1 MPGGFFNYKSEII
14 MQLNKIKLGQSQY
27 FPFIDGLRAL
37 AVISVIIYHL
47 HAAWLP
53 GGFVGVDVFFV
64 ISGFVVSA
72 SITHFKGGGFWRFL
86 AFFYARRI
94 RRIFPAL
101 IVCLLVTG
109 YVSALF
115 IPASWLSDVNQTTGL
130 FAFLGLSNFILAAN
144 GRDYFAPTT
153 EFNPFTHTWSLGV
166 EEQFYLVFPV
176 LFFAWL
182 YSQRGKYSS
191 IALFSVGL
199 LASVVFS
206 AWQSQAQP
214 TNAYFLS
221 PGRFWELASGVLL
234 YQILTLSSKGEERK
248 ENRFSSIIGIAAFI
262 GLLVSFVVSTPNN
275 FPMPGAVLAVISTLG
290 LLFSLYQQRCLPWL
304 QALLG
309 NKYILFFGRT
319 SYSLYLWHW
328 PTFVLFRWTCGLD
341 SPLTRL
347 AALAVTL
354 VLATLSYY
362 LIETPMRQSKTAK
375 KASNPVVIGV
385 GLCVIAIAYWGG
397 STLNARADKIS
408 LSTVSA
414 DAELWYPD
422 RGPAPQEY
430 PGCRAD
436 PQTIVDDG
444 VEVIVFKPE
453 GCLQDRPSRYQV
465 LHVIGDSHT
474 LAYAALYKQFAIRNN
489 LQVDVYRNGGCPFIS
504 FQTER
509 DLDNAQCQANAQASL
524 RALHKRTKPGDVL
537 FLASLRLPRFADQW
551 VYFGPEPQL
560 QSFLSTY
567 AEANRQ
573 RSVTYAVETL
583 RGFSEQGVHVVF
595 EAPKPIFMS
604 PPYRCADWFN
614 RDNPIC
620 AHGMSVERDLLQ
632 KFRAPVLSSFNQ
644 VINALPAV
652 SVWDPFPVLC
662 PGNTC
667 DAWRE
672 GHSMFFDGDHLSAF
686 GSMTLLPDFTAY
698 MLPKL
703 AKQEHIAS
711 TALPAQGYAFS
722 KEGVPDFLDS
732 ISGLSH
738 AEPWGRWS
746 DGNVAQ
752 AVRLEFNQTLPQG
765 FTLEII
771 AQGYGPNIGKPVSV
785 MVGDEQQSISVS
797 GEPTRV
803 KLHFANANGSRD
815 IKIVPPYPT
824 SPKETGESGDERR
837 LGIGLVSINIVAD

>member
-1 MPGGFFNYKSEII
+1 M
-14 MQLNKIKLGQSQY
+14 
-27 FPFIDGLRAL
+27 
-37 AVISVIIYHL
+37 
-47 HAAWLP
+47 
-53 GGFVGVDVFFV
+53 FFV
-64 ISGFVVSA
+64 ISGFIVSA
-72 SITHFKGGGFWRFL
+72 SVTHFKGGGFWRFL

-94 RRIFPAL
+94 RRIFPVL

-109 YVSALF
+109 YASALF
-115 IPASWLSDVNQTTGL
+115 IPVSWLSDVNQTTGL

-166 EEQFYLVFPV
+166 EEQFYLVFPL
-176 LFFAWL
+176 LFFVWL
-182 YSQRGKYSS
+182 YSQRGKHFSV
-191 IALFSVGL
+191 ALFSVGL

-234 YQILTLSSKGEERK
+234 YQILTPSSDESERK
-248 ENRFSSIIGIAAFI
+248 ENRLSSIIGIAAFI
-262 GLLVSFVVSTPNN
+262 GLLVSFVVSTQDN

-290 LLFSLYQQRCLPWL
+290 ILFSLYKQRCLPWL

-309 NKYILFFGRT
+309 NRYILFFGKT

-341 SPLTRL
+341 SPVTRL
-347 AALAVTL
+347 AALVVTL
-354 VLATLSYY
+354 LLATLSYY
-362 LIETPMRQSKTAK
+362 LIETPMRRSQTAK

-385 GLCVIAIAYWGG
+385 GLCVIAVAYWGA

-408 LSTVSA
+408 LSKVTE

-422 RGPAPQEY
+422 RGPALPEY

-436 PQTIVDDG
+436 PITVEDEG
-444 VEVIVFKPE
+444 VEVMVFKPE
-453 GCLQDRPSRYQV
+453 GCLQNKSSLYRV

-474 LAYAALYKQFAIRNN
+474 LAYVALYKQFAIRNN
-489 LQVDVYRNGGCPFIS
+489 LEVDVYRNGGCPFIS
-504 FQTER
+504 FQPER
-509 DLDNAQCQANAQASL
+509 DLDNAQCREHAQASL
-524 RALHKRTKPGDVL
+524 RALHKRAKSGDVL
-537 FLASLRLPRFADQW
+537 FLASLRLPRFSDQW
-551 VYFGPEPQL
+551 VYFGLESQ
-560 QSFLSTY
+560 QQNFFS
-567 AEANRQ
+567 AQAQANRQ
-573 RSVTYAVETL
+573 RSVAYAVETL
-583 RGFSEQGVHVVF
+583 RDFSEQGVQVVF
-595 EAPKPIFMS
+595 EAPKPIFFV
-604 PPYRCADWFN
+604 PPFRCADWFN
-614 RDNPIC
+614 RNNPIC

-632 KFRAPVLSSFNQ
+632 KFRAPVLGSYNQ

-652 SVWDPFPVLC
+652 SVWDPFPALC

-667 DAWRE
+667 NVWRE
-672 GHSMFFDGDHLSAF
+672 GHAMFFDGDHLSAY
-686 GSMTLLPDFTAY
+686 GNMTLLPSFTSY

-703 AKQEHIAS
+703 AKQRLKGA
-711 TALPAQGYAFS
+711 TVLPAHGYAFNQ
-722 KEGVPDFLDS
+722 EVVPDFLDS

-738 AEPWGRWS
+738 VESWGRWS

-752 AVRLEFNQTLPQG
+752 AVRLDFYQALPHG

-785 MVGDEQQSISVS
+785 MVGDEQQSISI
-797 GEPTRV
+797 GGQPTRV
-803 KLHFANANGSRD
+803 KLHFVNANGARD

-824 SPKETGESGDERR
+824 SPKESGESGDERQ